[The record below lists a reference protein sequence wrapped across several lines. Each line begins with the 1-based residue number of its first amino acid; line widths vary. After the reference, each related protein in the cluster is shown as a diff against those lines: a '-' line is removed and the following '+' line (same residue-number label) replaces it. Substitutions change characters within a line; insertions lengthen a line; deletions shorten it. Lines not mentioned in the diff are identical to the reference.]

1 HLPNARAAAAWLG
14 VTPRLRHSGT
24 SLRHT
29 APVGSEGNRHLRR
42 VLFMAAMV
50 ARRHNPRL
58 KAFADRL
65 AAAGKAKMSVL
76 CAVLHKLLKIAFA
89 LLKHHTPYD
98 PLHNPLQNAKN

>member
-1 HLPNARAAAAWLG
+1 MRQ
-14 VTPRLRHSGT
+14 SGT

-29 APVGSEGNRHLRR
+29 APAGTEGNRHLRR

-65 AAAGKAKMSVL
+65 AAAGKSKMSVIF
-76 CAVLHKLLKIAFA
+76 AVLHKLFKISFT
-89 LLKHHTPYD
+89 LLKNQSDYLPTHS
-98 PLHNPLQNAKN
+98 AKN